1 MYFYQCGLSS
11 KHGGKKFRL
20 QCSVKKISHSLELL
34 ISWVQVIG
42 VSHLQLCL
50 IFSACSCSRLAL
62 ISRSVWLHGNTAAN
76 PGLSRV
82 AHAGVKIVM
91 WYLLTTLSHA
101 RDFWARFSTSIQNPV
116 SFHKT
121 ALKTANRLWHKNSII
136 CKFNAHKLKQYILV
150 PFSPSSPFHQ

>member
-1 MYFYQCGLSS
+1 MAMFC
-11 KHGGKKFRL
+11 
-20 QCSVKKISHSLELL
+20 KKISHSLELL

-91 WYLLTTLSHA
+91 WYLFTTLSHA

-121 ALKTANRLWHKNSII
+121 ALKTADCYTKTLLSANLMHTNLNSI
-136 CKFNAHKLKQYILV
+136 FL
-150 PFSPSSPFHQ
+150 FPSLLPHLFINNEHV